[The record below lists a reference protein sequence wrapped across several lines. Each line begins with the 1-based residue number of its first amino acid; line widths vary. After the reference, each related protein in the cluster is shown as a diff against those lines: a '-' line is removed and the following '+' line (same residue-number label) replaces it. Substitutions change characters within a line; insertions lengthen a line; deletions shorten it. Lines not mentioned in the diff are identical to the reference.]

1 MDLFITPVIQFW
13 RSPIAPLLSGSSCTR
28 IRKFIPMPA
37 RVDPVERRKHVVDA
51 AFRCVVAEG
60 FEGASLRKV
69 AAEADLNIGSVRHF
83 FHGHGDLLVAAAT
96 EAGDRMDARLGA
108 IPIDGL
114 CHANSVDTVKVLR
127 ALLEQVLPMD
137 AERTEEAIVV
147 VEFVLASRLHPTLA
161 VLSKKMHDSLHSVV
175 ADAYKAASIP
185 DAERAAR
192 QTTAMIGGLT
202 TDAITPHGE
211 ISASDIAHTLH
222 SHLTLLVNQRESS

>member
-1 MDLFITPVIQFW
+1 
-13 RSPIAPLLSGSSCTR
+13 
-28 IRKFIPMPA
+28 MPA

-69 AAEADLNIGSVRHF
+69 AAEAGLNIGSVRHF

-114 CHANSVDTVKVLR
+114 RQADDDESITILR

-137 AERTEEAIVV
+137 AARTDEAIVV
-147 VEFVLASRLHPTLA
+147 VEFVLASRLHPNLA
-161 VLSKKMHDSLHSVV
+161 ALSKKMHDNLHTVV
-175 ADAYKAASIP
+175 TRAYSTAAIP
-185 DAERAAR
+185 SPHRAAR
-192 QTTAMIGGLT
+192 QTTALIGGLT
-202 TDAITPHGE
+202 TDAITPHGG
-211 ISASDIAHTLH
+211 ISAADIADTLQ
-222 SHLTLLVNQRESS
+222 SHLTLLVGQRSAR